1 MKSGFFQITKEVA
14 ITQQNFEEDNIENLQ
29 QLLKIKTNNK
39 RQKMATR
46 TEIKKETIE
55 IANLGRGSVIGKE
68 DALRE
73 GRY

>member
-55 IANLGRGSVIGKE
+55 IANLGRGSVIGEE